1 MRPRTLF
8 VSGALAVLPSL
19 LVFAMPA
26 GSQEYLEAIKA
37 TPDPERG
44 AHYFVVCSNC
54 HGVRG
59 GGSVDGKVPRIG
71 GQHFRVVVRQLV
83 AFLHG
88 QRWDLLMENFADR
101 HRLPDAQAVADV
113 AAYVNGLDDPNP
125 PGVGSGERVAEG
137 ARIYFRQCE
146 SCHGST
152 GQGKPEEVVPR
163 LAGQHYEYLR
173 RQIYDAVDGR
183 RPGFP
188 PSHVRLL
195 AQLDHDAI
203 EGVADYLSH
212 MTPRYAEPLVIPAAQ
227 R

>member
-83 AFLHG
+83 AF
-88 QRWDLLMENFADR
+88 
-101 HRLPDAQAVADV
+101 
-113 AAYVNGLDDPNP
+113 
-125 PGVGSGERVAEG
+125 
-137 ARIYFRQCE
+137 
-146 SCHGST
+146 
-152 GQGKPEEVVPR
+152 
-163 LAGQHYEYLR
+163 R
-173 RQIYDAVDGR
+173 RG
-183 RPGFP
+183 
-188 PSHVRLL
+188 
-195 AQLDHDAI
+195 
-203 EGVADYLSH
+203 
-212 MTPRYAEPLVIPAAQ
+212 
-227 R
+227 